1 MKPALIVFLKEV
13 HENLRDRRTVIN
25 TLVTGPLMA
34 PLIFVLM
41 MQTLVTRELEKAE
54 KPLPLPVM
62 GAEYAPNLVAALK
75 QQNVDIQAAP
85 ADSERAVREQDA
97 DVVLRIPD
105 SFAASWKKG
114 EPAQVE
120 IVYDESLRDAN
131 GAVSRLRGMLDRFSQ
146 QTGTLRLIARGLSPA
161 VVRPLAIANRDQS
174 TPQSRSSSLFSML
187 PYFFILGGFI
197 GGMALAIDTTAG
209 ERERQSLEPL
219 LANPVPRWQILAGK
233 LGATTAFAITTVLL
247 SILAFAAVG
256 HFMPTEKIG
265 MRLEI
270 GMRFVA
276 CTVFVMLPLAALLST
291 LQTLVAAFAKSYRE
305 AQTYVSLL
313 MFVPVI
319 PTLLLTLTPIK
330 AQFWM
335 YAVPLMGQ
343 QLIITRLLR
352 GDSVLA
358 SSMLLSF
365 AATTVAAA
373 LLCAAA
379 AHIYRSERL
388 AISA

>member
-1 MKPALIVFLKEV
+1 MKSALIVFLKEV
-13 HENLRDRRTVIN
+13 RENLRDRRTVIN

-41 MQTLVTRELEKAE
+41 MQTLITRELSKAE
-54 KPLPLPVM
+54 KPLPLPVV
-62 GAEYAPNLVAALK
+62 GAAYAPNLVAALK
-75 QQNVDIQAAP
+75 QQNVDIQPAP
-85 ADSERAVREQDA
+85 DDPERAVRDQDT
-97 DVVLRIPD
+97 DVVLRIPQD
-105 SFAASWKKG
+105 FAASWKKG

-120 IVYDESLRDAN
+120 IVYDDSQRDTGGSVA
-131 GAVSRLRGMLDRFSQ
+131 RLRGMLEQYNR
-146 QTGTLRLIARGLSPA
+146 QTAALRLVARGLSPA
-161 VVRPLAIANRDQS
+161 ITRPLAIADRDQS
-174 TPQSRSSSLFSML
+174 TPQSRSSNLFSML

-247 SILAFAAVG
+247 SIIAFAFVG
-256 HFMPTEKIG
+256 QFMPTEKIG
-265 MRLEI
+265 MTLQI
-270 GMRFVA
+270 GPHFVA
-276 CTVFVMLPLAALLST
+276 WAVFVMLPLAALLST

-313 MFVPVI
+313 MFVPVV
-319 PTLLLTLTPIK
+319 PTLLLSVMPFK
-330 AQFWM
+330 VQAWM

-343 QLIITRLLR
+343 QIAITRLLR
-352 GDSVLA
+352 GDSVLP
-358 SSMLLSF
+358 SSMMLSF
-365 AATTVAAA
+365 ACTTVAVM
-373 LLCAAA
+373 LLCAIAA
-379 AHIYRSERL
+379 QVYRSERL

>member
-1 MKPALIVFLKEV
+1 MKPALIVFWKEV
-13 HENLRDRRTVIN
+13 RENLRDRRTVIN

-41 MQTLVTRELEKAE
+41 MHTLVTRELDKAE
-54 KPLPLPVM
+54 QPLPLPIV

-75 QQNVDIQAAP
+75 QQNVEVKPPPQDA
-85 ADSERAVREQDA
+85 ERAVREQDA
-97 DVVLRIPD
+97 DVVLRVPQD
-105 SFAASWKKG
+105 FAASWKKG

-120 IVYDESLRDAN
+120 IIYDGSQRDAN
-131 GAVSRLRGMLDRFSQ
+131 GSVSRLRGLLDRFSD
-146 QTGTLRLIARGLSPA
+146 QTGALRLVARGLAPT
-161 VVRPLAIANRDQS
+161 VVRPLTIGERDQS
-174 TPQSRSSSLFSML
+174 TAQSRSSSLFSML

-233 LGATTAFAITTVLL
+233 LGATTTFAITTVLL
-247 SILAFAAVG
+247 SIVAFAGVG
-256 HFMPTEKIG
+256 QFMPTEKIG
-265 MRLEI
+265 VSLEI

-313 MFVPVI
+313 MFVPVV
-319 PTLLLTLTPIK
+319 PTLLLTLVPFK
-330 AQFWM
+330 VQMWM
-335 YAVPLMGQ
+335 YAVPLMSQ
-343 QLIITRLLR
+343 QIVVTRLLR
-352 GDSVLA
+352 GDSVMG
-358 SSMLLSF
+358 SSMALSF
-365 AATTVAAA
+365 VCTAVVVLILYGVTAQV
-373 LLCAAA
+373 
-379 AHIYRSERL
+379 YRSERL

>member
-13 HENLRDRRTVIN
+13 RENLRDRRTVIN

-62 GAEYAPNLVAALK
+62 GAEYAPNLVAALE

-85 ADSERAVREQDA
+85 ADPERAVREQDA

-131 GAVSRLRGMLDRFSQ
+131 GAVSHLRGMLDRFSQ

-174 TPQSRSSSLFSML
+174 TPQSRS
-187 PYFFILGGFI
+187 
-197 GGMALAIDTTAG
+197 
-209 ERERQSLEPL
+209 
-219 LANPVPRWQILAGK
+219 
-233 LGATTAFAITTVLL
+233 
-247 SILAFAAVG
+247 
-256 HFMPTEKIG
+256 
-265 MRLEI
+265 
-270 GMRFVA
+270 
-276 CTVFVMLPLAALLST
+276 
-291 LQTLVAAFAKSYRE
+291 
-305 AQTYVSLL
+305 
-313 MFVPVI
+313 
-319 PTLLLTLTPIK
+319 
-330 AQFWM
+330 
-335 YAVPLMGQ
+335 
-343 QLIITRLLR
+343 
-352 GDSVLA
+352 
-358 SSMLLSF
+358 
-365 AATTVAAA
+365 
-373 LLCAAA
+373 
-379 AHIYRSERL
+379 
-388 AISA
+388 